1 MGNQTH
7 EKKKDDLYKMVNNS
21 NPIMMDNVKSRP
33 VKVTK
38 GKIIQNYNNYED
50 EYNSLNNHLEKLK
63 NKMSMV
69 ISNDAIEII
78 QKRLEELDKL
88 TINEEIKKAISSF
101 YSTYKTNLKNYYEYI
116 GKIKKA
122 YKDTYLTISNNLVPW
137 LKEPKDINL
146 EQEQSKVE
154 ELTKAMGE
162 VVQDFNKF
170 SEVNELI
177 NKICYFEIDYKSKD
191 KYTLIDQYYK
201 DKKEDIDKNFK
212 FENVPQFRS
221 LINLRD
227 LLVESIEQ
235 KNEFAK
241 IMEEFH
247 KEYLALYKTVLK
259 QMNSSVLEKNEI
271 VNEFCEYNNVI
282 IYHRLIRSTEEKLKL
297 IKLD

>member
-1 MGNQTH
+1 MGNQTN
-7 EKKKDDLYKMVNNS
+7 EKKKDDLYQMVNSS
-21 NPIMMDNVKSRP
+21 NPIMLDNAKSRP
-33 VKVTK
+33 VKVK
-38 GKIIQNYNNYED
+38 QGKIIQNYNNYED

-78 QKRLEELDKL
+78 KKRLEDLDKI

-116 GKIKKA
+116 EKIKKA

-154 ELTKAMGE
+154 ELSKAMGE
-162 VVQDFNKF
+162 VVHNFNKF

-177 NKICYFEIDYKSKD
+177 KKICYFEIDYKSKD
-191 KYTLIDQYYK
+191 KYALIDQYYK

-235 KNEFAK
+235 KNEFAE

-259 QMNSSVLEKNEI
+259 QMNSSILEKNEI

>member
-1 MGNQTH
+1 MGNQTN
-7 EKKKDDLYKMVNNS
+7 EKKKDDLYQMVNSS
-21 NPIMMDNVKSRP
+21 NPILLDNAKSRP
-33 VKVTK
+33 VKVK
-38 GKIIQNYNNYED
+38 QGKIIQNYNNYED

-78 QKRLEELDKL
+78 KKRLEELDKI

-116 GKIKKA
+116 EKIKKA

-154 ELTKAMGE
+154 ELSKAMGE
-162 VVQDFNKF
+162 VVHNFNKF

-177 NKICYFEIDYKSKD
+177 KKICYFEIDYKSKD
-191 KYTLIDQYYK
+191 KYALIDQYYK
-201 DKKEDIDKNFK
+201 DKKEEIDKNFK

>member
-1 MGNQTH
+1 MGNQTN
-7 EKKKDDLYKMVNNS
+7 EKKKDDLYQMVNSS
-21 NPIMMDNVKSRP
+21 NPIMLDNVKSRP
-33 VKVTK
+33 VKVK
-38 GKIIQNYNNYED
+38 QGKIIQNYNNYED

-78 QKRLEELDKL
+78 KKRLEDLDKI

-116 GKIKKA
+116 EKIKKA

-154 ELTKAMGE
+154 ELSKAMGE
-162 VVQDFNKF
+162 VVHNFNKF

-177 NKICYFEIDYKSKD
+177 KKICYFEIDYKSKD
-191 KYTLIDQYYK
+191 KYALIDQYYK
-201 DKKEDIDKNFK
+201 DKKEEIDKNFK

-235 KNEFAK
+235 KNEFAE

-259 QMNSSVLEKNEI
+259 QMNSSILEKNEI

>member
-78 QKRLEELDKL
+78 QKRLEELDKI

-162 VVQDFNKF
+162 VVNDFNKF

>member
-1 MGNQTH
+1 MGNQTN
-7 EKKKDDLYKMVNNS
+7 ESKKDELYKMVNNS

-33 VKVTK
+33 CKVVK
-38 GKIIQNYNNYED
+38 GKIVQNYNNYED

-63 NKMSMV
+63 NKMSIV
-69 ISNDAIEII
+69 ISNDAIELI
-78 QKRLEELDKL
+78 QKRLEELNKI
-88 TINEEIKKAISSF
+88 TINEEIKTAITSF
-101 YSTYKTNLKNYYEYI
+101 YSTYKNNLKNYYEYI
-116 GKIKKA
+116 GNIKKA

-137 LKEPKDINL
+137 LKDPKNINL
-146 EQEQSKVE
+146 DQENSKVDG
-154 ELTKAMGE
+154 LIKSMGE
-162 VVQDFNKF
+162 VVHSFNKF
-170 SEVNELI
+170 SEVNNLI

-191 KYTLIDQYYK
+191 KFNLIEQYYK
-201 DKKEDIDKNFK
+201 NKKDDLDKNYK

-227 LLVESIEQ
+227 LLVESITQ
-235 KNEFAK
+235 KNDFAE

-247 KEYLALYKTVLK
+247 KEYLALYKIVLK
-259 QMNSSVLEKNEI
+259 QMNSPVLEKNEI

>member
-78 QKRLEELDKL
+78 QKRLEELDKI

-101 YSTYKTNLKNYYEYI
+101 YSTYKTNLKTYYEYI

-162 VVQDFNKF
+162 VVNDFNKF

>member
-1 MGNQTH
+1 MGNQTN
-7 EKKKDDLYKMVNNS
+7 EKKKDDLYQMVNSS
-21 NPIMMDNVKSRP
+21 NPIMLDNVKSRP
-33 VKVTK
+33 VKVK
-38 GKIIQNYNNYED
+38 QGKIIQNYNNYED

-78 QKRLEELDKL
+78 KKRLEDLDKI

-116 GKIKKA
+116 EKIKKA

-154 ELTKAMGE
+154 ELSKAMGE
-162 VVQDFNKF
+162 VEHNFNKF

-177 NKICYFEIDYKSKD
+177 KKICYFEIDYKSKD
-191 KYTLIDQYYK
+191 KYALIDQYYK

-259 QMNSSVLEKNEI
+259 QMNSSILEKNEI

>member
-78 QKRLEELDKL
+78 QKRLEELDKI

>member
-78 QKRLEELDKL
+78 QKRLEELDKI

-101 YSTYKTNLKNYYEYI
+101 YSTYKTNLKTYYEYI

-154 ELTKAMGE
+154 ELSKAMGE
-162 VVQDFNKF
+162 VVHDFNKF

-235 KNEFAK
+235 KNEFAA

>member
-154 ELTKAMGE
+154 ELSKAMGE

>member
-1 MGNQTH
+1 MGNQTN
-7 EKKKDDLYKMVNNS
+7 EKKKDDLYQMVNSS
-21 NPIMMDNVKSRP
+21 NPILLDNAKSRP
-33 VKVTK
+33 VKVK
-38 GKIIQNYNNYED
+38 QGKIIQNYNNYED

-78 QKRLEELDKL
+78 QKRLEELDKI

-116 GKIKKA
+116 EKIKKA

-154 ELTKAMGE
+154 ELSKAMGE
-162 VVQDFNKF
+162 VVHNFNKF

-177 NKICYFEIDYKSKD
+177 KKICYFEIDYKSKD
-191 KYTLIDQYYK
+191 KYALIDQYYK

>member
-1 MGNQTH
+1 MGNQTN
-7 EKKKDDLYKMVNNS
+7 EKKKDDLYQMVNSS
-21 NPIMMDNVKSRP
+21 NPIMLDNVKSRP
-33 VKVTK
+33 VKVK
-38 GKIIQNYNNYED
+38 QGKIIQNYNNYED

-78 QKRLEELDKL
+78 KKRLEDLDKI

-116 GKIKKA
+116 EKIKKA

-154 ELTKAMGE
+154 ELSKAMGE
-162 VVQDFNKF
+162 VVHNFNKF

-177 NKICYFEIDYKSKD
+177 KKICYFEIDYKSKD
-191 KYTLIDQYYK
+191 KYALIDQYYK

-235 KNEFAK
+235 KNEFAE

-259 QMNSSVLEKNEI
+259 QMNSSILEKNEI

>member
-78 QKRLEELDKL
+78 QKRLEELDKI

-116 GKIKKA
+116 EKIKKA

-162 VVQDFNKF
+162 VVNDFNKF

>member
-1 MGNQTH
+1 MGNQTN
-7 EKKKDDLYKMVNNS
+7 EKKKDDLYQMVNSS
-21 NPIMMDNVKSRP
+21 NPIMLDNVKSRP
-33 VKVTK
+33 VKVK
-38 GKIIQNYNNYED
+38 QGKIIQNYNNYED

-78 QKRLEELDKL
+78 KKRLEDLDKI

-116 GKIKKA
+116 EKIKKA

-154 ELTKAMGE
+154 ELSKAMGE
-162 VVQDFNKF
+162 VVHNFNKF

-177 NKICYFEIDYKSKD
+177 KKICYFEIDYKSKD
-191 KYTLIDQYYK
+191 KYALIDQYYK

-235 KNEFAK
+235 KNEFAE

-259 QMNSSVLEKNEI
+259 QMNSTILEKNEI